1 MNLGIEAMRR
11 KFIDGGGIVV
21 ASERQVAADSA
32 RWGANRRALK
42 NPTSSGEEDSD
53 SSRMGEHFSLFLQR
67 LRRFGTSLYKS
78 PASATPNSS

>member
-1 MNLGIEAMRR
+1 MRR

-32 RWGANRRALK
+32 RWGANRKKALK
-42 NPTSSGEEDSD
+42 NPTSSGEDSD

-78 PASATPNSS
+78 PASATLNSS

>member
-1 MNLGIEAMRR
+1 MRR

-32 RWGANRRALK
+32 RWGANRRALE
-42 NPTSSGEEDSD
+42 NPTSSGEDSD

-78 PASATPNSS
+78 PASATLNSS